1 VANEFV
7 GTGAP
12 RATSV
17 APPDPLLTAE
27 ECAAYLKIPLQTIY
41 DWRYR
46 GIGPRAYKIG
56 RYLRFRL
63 SDVDAW
69 IDAQA

>member
-1 VANEFV
+1 M

-12 RATSV
+12 RATFV

-27 ECAAYLKIPLQTIY
+27 ECAAYLKISLQTLY

-46 GIGPRAYKIG
+46 GIGPPAHKVG
-56 RYLRFRL
+56 KYLRFRL
-63 SDVDAW
+63 SEVDAW